1 MIRIRRVGPACL
13 AAIGVGLALPAP
25 AAAHGLTGRADL
37 PIPEW
42 LFAWAAAV
50 VLIVS
55 FVGLAVLWRSPQLEK
70 DNAFR
75 PLPRELSPAVV
86 NQ

>member
-1 MIRIRRVGPACL
+1 M
-13 AAIGVGLALPAP
+13 GLALPAP

-75 PLPRELSPAVV
+75 PLPRELSGPFSTGGRRHSPRSLGSGSWS
-86 NQ
+86 